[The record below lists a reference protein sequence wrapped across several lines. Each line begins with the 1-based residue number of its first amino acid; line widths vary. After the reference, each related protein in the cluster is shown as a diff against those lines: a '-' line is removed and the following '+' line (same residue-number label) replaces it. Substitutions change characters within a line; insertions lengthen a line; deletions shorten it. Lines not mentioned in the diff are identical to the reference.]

1 MPAVS
6 PTTASAFRDLLREAD
21 YWAAEA
27 GSDQVTA
34 EHVQEAIDQQ
44 IYRAARVHESLERSI
59 LRDIML
65 IDTAGEALG
74 QVNGLSVIQLG
85 GHSFGR
91 PTRITATARPG
102 RGGLVD
108 IEREAKLG
116 GNIHSKGVMILSR
129 LLASRYAGESALSLS
144 ASLAFEQSYGMVDG
158 DSASVAEFCAL
169 LSVLAR
175 APLRQSLAVTGSVN
189 QHGQVQAVGGV
200 NEKIEGVFDI
210 CRARGL
216 NGSHGVLLPRA
227 NAVHLMLRSDVVEA
241 VRAGQFR
248 VYALDSVD
256 EAIGLLTG
264 LVAGERQTDGSFP
277 AGTVNRRVADCLNEF
292 ADIGRRQ
299 SSGDNRQDAKRDD
312 DT

>member
-1 MPAVS
+1 M
-6 PTTASAFRDLLREAD
+6 
-21 YWAAEA
+21 
-27 GSDQVTA
+27 
-34 EHVQEAIDQQ
+34 
-44 IYRAARVHESLERSI
+44 
-59 LRDIML
+59 
-65 IDTAGEALG
+65 
-74 QVNGLSVIQLG
+74 
-85 GHSFGR
+85 
-91 PTRITATARPG
+91 
-102 RGGLVD
+102 D